1 MPLFKLP
8 GIHVPHHKNTDEMKA
23 VRMPIPKEVILQM
36 NMHIG
41 AFAKPIVNVGDHVLV
56 GQKIAEAGG
65 YISAPVHSSVSG
77 VVKKIENVLESDG
90 TYVPAI
96 FIETDGLQEIS
107 KDVKKVEVNSY
118 ESFVEA
124 VKIVVLLA
132 LVAQAFQ
139 HMLNFQ

>member
-77 VVKKIENVLESDG
+77 VVKKLKMFLNPMEHMCLLFLLKQMV
-90 TYVPAI
+90 Y
-96 FIETDGLQEIS
+96 
-107 KDVKKVEVNSY
+107 KKY
-118 ESFVEA
+118 L
-124 VKIVVLLA
+124 K
-132 LVAQAFQ
+132 
-139 HMLNFQ
+139 MLKS

>member
-56 GQKIAEAGG
+56 GQKIA
-65 YISAPVHSSVSG
+65 
-77 VVKKIENVLESDG
+77 
-90 TYVPAI
+90 
-96 FIETDGLQEIS
+96 
-107 KDVKKVEVNSY
+107 
-118 ESFVEA
+118 
-124 VKIVVLLA
+124 
-132 LVAQAFQ
+132 
-139 HMLNFQ
+139 

>member
-56 GQKIAEAGG
+56 GQKLPRQE
-65 YISAPVHSSVSG
+65 
-77 VVKKIENVLESDG
+77 G
-90 TYVPAI
+90 TYLLP
-96 FIETDGLQEIS
+96 FILRFRE
-107 KDVKKVEVNSY
+107 
-118 ESFVEA
+118 
-124 VKIVVLLA
+124 
-132 LVAQAFQ
+132 
-139 HMLNFQ
+139 

>member
-8 GIHVPHHKNTDEMKA
+8 GIHVPHHKNTDKMKA

-56 GQKIAEAGG
+56 GQKIAQAGG

-77 VVKKIENVLESDG
+77 VVKKNWKCSRIWWNICTGYFYWNRWFTRS
-90 TYVPAI
+90 I
-96 FIETDGLQEIS
+96 
-107 KDVKKVEVNSY
+107 
-118 ESFVEA
+118 
-124 VKIVVLLA
+124 
-132 LVAQAFQ
+132 
-139 HMLNFQ
+139 